1 MGIPRQLNKEIA
13 FLMLV
18 LIEDYQSYKD
28 RGSEQVASRRWKRER
43 DGWWFRRH
51 WQTARLIMDFNVDVT
66 LFTKVLNDL
75 QKKKKN
81 LAYYRRPS
89 DLGSNQSFWRSSFCR
104 LPVSATFGKWSSQC
118 VCGGGG
124 EPACRSSTNDFSFQ
138 PRAPCIW
145 VFNIYGHSLQLLTP
159 LFCYL
164 KGPTLHIKRPC
175 CHLKLWM
182 GVCIWSGFM

>member
-1 MGIPRQLNKEIA
+1 MGIPWQLNKEIA

-118 VCGGGG
+118 VCVGWGGSQHVGVQQMISL
-124 EPACRSSTNDFSFQ
+124 SSLELLASGCLIFMVILCSCWPLISVISKDQ
-138 PRAPCIW
+138 
-145 VFNIYGHSLQLLTP
+145 HS
-159 LFCYL
+159 
-164 KGPTLHIKRPC
+164 I
-175 CHLKLWM
+175 
-182 GVCIWSGFM
+182 